1 MKKLLFLSLLI
12 ASVLLAASC
21 NKAEDTDS
29 QNTEVA
35 PSGNKNDLGEAGVQ
49 DDVSEKNILQIAL
62 GSPDHTTLVKLV
74 QTANMEHVLTN
85 AGPLTV
91 FAPTNEAFAQLPEG
105 TIETLMKP
113 ESKATLTNIIE
124 YHAAPGSYGPD
135 DIAGVMGI
143 GQANMQ
149 KVNVEEKDGQ
159 VYVNGAKVIASVKAS
174 NGWVHVID
182 KVLLP
187 PEE

>member
-1 MKKLLFLSLLI
+1 MKKLLFLSFLV
-12 ASVLLAASC
+12 ASVLVAASC
-21 NKAEDTDS
+21 NKAEDNSS

-35 PSGNKNDLGEAGVQ
+35 PASNKNDLGEAGVQ
-49 DDVSEKNILQIAL
+49 DDVSEKNILQVAL

-74 QTANMEHVLTN
+74 QAAKMEHVLTN

-113 ESKATLTNIIE
+113 ENKATLKNIIE

-149 KVNVEEKDGQ
+149 KVNVEEKDGD

>member
-12 ASVLLAASC
+12 VSVLLLASC
-21 NKAEDTDS
+21 KKAEDS
-29 QNTEVA
+29 NNSNNAVA
-35 PSGNKNDLGEAGVQ
+35 PAENKNDLGEAGVQ
-49 DDVSEKNILQIAL
+49 DNVSAKNILQIAL
-62 GSPDHTTLVKLV
+62 ASPDHSTLVKLV
-74 QTANMEHVLTN
+74 KAANMEHVLTN

-105 TIETLMKP
+105 TIENLMKP
-113 ESKATLTNIIE
+113 ENKATLKNIIE

-135 DIAGVMGI
+135 NIAGVMGI

-149 KVNVEEKDGQ
+149 KVNVEEKDGE

-187 PEE
+187 PEK